1 MKQQV
6 DEMPWRQKYW
16 RNKSFLSFVSLK
28 NILQQILMSQSAPII
43 SSLIVLVL
51 YMRPMLLTYLNGN
64 LVPLRSVDIILYYR
78 TILPW

>member
-1 MKQQV
+1 MKRQV
-6 DEMPWRQKYW
+6 DEMAWHQKYW
-16 RNKSFLSFVSLK
+16 RNKCFLSFVSLM
-28 NILQQILMSQSAPII
+28 NILQQILMLQSAPII

-64 LVPLRSVDIILYYR
+64 LVTLRIVAVILYYR